1 MASQLASG
9 PVTPTDG
16 GDDNASIRFLPVASE
31 NSKEERRVGAVA
43 STGGALRECPRA
55 SDAAAAAASVVL
67 RGDRTNAGNAADRRL
82 RQRRVDACSVMASA
96 ATMPRSGVDSTRS
109 WAVAVSCCWI
119 NFFSALMYKSSGVV
133 YMGVLQTLDVSREE
147 ASWPLT
153 LLAVFIFAT
162 APVAGVLA
170 LYVDIWKISL
180 CGCLLSSISVC
191 ICFWAHSVIHLMVC
205 LGVVQGFAL
214 GLLTL
219 HNVIINQHF
228 EKHRATASGI
238 SYAGPTLASLVYPPL
253 IQILF
258 DEYGLRGSLLLFGG
272 IMFHAVAGAFLQMEP
287 NPRKTRSSYKALP
300 SDPSSGDTQYS
311 KVYFDSAEKT
321 KDEDLRLPDHAAD
334 SEHSSA
340 GYNADGSDAPVG
352 LPAVSVRPTTSAADV
367 SRIHRSL
374 SVFRVPMFYLISAS
388 FAAVLFTMT
397 TYLTVV
403 VDFAVDNGVS
413 RIKAVLLIS
422 VYSLADLVAR
432 LGSGWISDRGFVSRG
447 NMMAL
452 HFLIGGLALFAMPVF
467 VAYGGQVAMAVVS
480 GWATGCTMILVSVLL
495 TEHIGLERLPVS
507 FGVTSFFAGALCLAR
522 PPLIG
527 HYRDGSGNYEGLFHL
542 IGSFSIALA
551 LLWFIASMTLRMRQR
566 RK

>member
-1 MASQLASG
+1 MAAG
-9 PVTPTDG
+9 H
-16 GDDNASIRFLPVASE
+16 
-31 NSKEERRVGAVA
+31 AVM
-43 STGGALRECPRA
+43 L
-55 SDAAAAAASVVL
+55 
-67 RGDRTNAGNAADRRL
+67 
-82 RQRRVDACSVMASA
+82 
-96 ATMPRSGVDSTRS
+96 RSGVDSARS
-109 WAVAVSCCWI
+109 WLVAVSCCWI

-133 YMGVLQTLDVSREE
+133 YMGVLQTLGVSREE

-153 LLAVFIFAT
+153 LLAVFIFTT

-170 LYVDIWKISL
+170 LYIDIWKISL

-191 ICFWAHSVIHLMVC
+191 LCFWANSVIHLIVC

-238 SYAGPTLASLVYPPL
+238 SYAGPTLASIVYPPL
-253 IQILF
+253 VQVLF
-258 DEYGLRGSLLLFGG
+258 EWYGLRGSLLLFGG
-272 IMFHAVAGAFLQMEP
+272 IMLHAVAGAFLQMEP
-287 NPRKTRSSYKALP
+287 NPRKAGVASSPYKVVP
-300 SDPSSGDTQYS
+300 RDPVPEDTECSKNQLGNKDVAKEEVPLASTPHDCGADVQRAVRVQPGAPDTAARLESG
-311 KVYFDSAEKT
+311 
-321 KDEDLRLPDHAAD
+321 LRLFAAVPNIRR
-334 SEHSSA
+334 
-340 GYNADGSDAPVG
+340 NA
-352 LPAVSVRPTTSAADV
+352 SV
-367 SRIHRSL
+367 L
-374 SVFRVPMFYLISAS
+374 LEPMFYLICAS

-413 RIKAVLLIS
+413 RINSVLLIS
-422 VYSLADLVAR
+422 AYSVADLVAR

-452 HFLIGGLALFAMPVF
+452 NFLVGGLSLFAMPVF
-467 VAYGGQVAMAVVS
+467 TTYAGQVTVAVVY

-495 TEHIGLERLPVS
+495 TEHIGLDRLPVS
-507 FGVTSFFAGALCLAR
+507 FGVTSFVAGALCLSR

-527 HYRDGSGNYEGLFHL
+527 HYRDEYGNYEGLFHVV
-542 IGSFSIALA
+542 GSFSLALA
-551 LLWFIASMTLRMRQR
+551 LLWFVASTAIRFRQR

>member
-1 MASQLASG
+1 MAA
-9 PVTPTDG
+9 DH
-16 GDDNASIRFLPVASE
+16 DHH
-31 NSKEERRVGAVA
+31 RVQ
-43 STGGALRECPRA
+43 
-55 SDAAAAAASVVL
+55 AAAAMVR
-67 RGDRTNAGNAADRRL
+67 RG
-82 RQRRVDACSVMASA
+82 
-96 ATMPRSGVDSTRS
+96 GVDSARS
-109 WAVAVSCCWI
+109 WLVAVSCCWI

-133 YMGVLQTLDVSREE
+133 YVGVLQTLEVTREE

-153 LLAVFIFAT
+153 LLAVFIFTT

-180 CGCLLSSISVC
+180 CGCLLSSFAVC
-191 ICFWAHSVIHLMVC
+191 LCFWANSVIYLTAC

-238 SYAGPTLASLVYPPL
+238 SYAGPTFASIVYPPL
-253 IQILF
+253 VQVLF
-258 DEYGLRGSLLLFGG
+258 EEYGLRGSLLLFGG

-287 NPRKTRSSYKALP
+287 NPRKTSYKVVPRDPPPEDTECSKLAGESFEKPKDGELTALNP
-300 SDPSSGDTQYS
+300 LDC
-311 KVYFDSAEKT
+311 
-321 KDEDLRLPDHAAD
+321 
-334 SEHSSA
+334 
-340 GYNADGSDAPVG
+340 
-352 LPAVSVRPTTSAADV
+352 AADV
-367 SRIHRSL
+367 QQTAAATNIETDILCTNRSADVPKL
-374 SVFRVPMFYLISAS
+374 QRNVYIFLVPMFYLICAS
-388 FAAVLFTMT
+388 FVTVLFTMT

-403 VDFAVDNGVS
+403 VDFAVDHGVS
-413 RIKAVLLIS
+413 RINAVLLIS
-422 VYSLADLVAR
+422 TYSLADLVAR

-467 VAYGGQVAMAVVS
+467 TTYAGQVTMAVVS

-495 TEHIGLERLPVS
+495 TEHIGLDRLPVS
-507 FGVTSFFAGALCLAR
+507 FGVTSFVAGALCLAR

-527 HYRDGSGNYEGLFHL
+527 LYRDASGNYEGLFHL
-542 IGSFSIALA
+542 IGGVSLAVA
-551 LLWFIASMTLRMRQR
+551 LLWFVATTTLWFRQR